1 MNMKEKSFFN
11 LISIT
16 VTFRFTKRYIQ
27 EVMIIL
33 EFSILFI
40 FASILNRNKEMVS
53 KYNVWVKLSI
63 LNCIQCLTVECK
75 NARDGTGKNAFC
87 RLTSFQI
94 RKISPFT
101 FLYINSSDNWEK

>member
-16 VTFRFTKRYIQ
+16 VTFRFTKRY
-27 EVMIIL
+27 
-33 EFSILFI
+33 I

-75 NARDGTGKNAFC
+75 NARDGTGKNAF
-87 RLTSFQI
+87 LSTYLFPNQKDLAFYVSLHQQ
-94 RKISPFT
+94 
-101 FLYINSSDNWEK
+101 L

>member
-16 VTFRFTKRYIQ
+16 VTFRFTKRY
-27 EVMIIL
+27 IL

-75 NARDGTGKNAFC
+75 NARDGTVKNAF
-87 RLTSFQI
+87 LSTYLFPNQKDLAFYVSLHQQ
-94 RKISPFT
+94 
-101 FLYINSSDNWEK
+101 L